1 MYRAYNFNDRSDLWT
16 GLSNRYWSR
25 DVEWNDARHWSVFA
39 RDRVFLGQGMHAF
52 ILFFSLSFP
61 SLFLLSF
68 FFSLRRTFNSRRWAS
83 PRASIDGI
91 FILFEFEF
99 GLMIRRA
106 VRIIRGEYLVSL
118 IVVTE
123 RDDMVDGAKSLETR
137 LKYCRI
143 SLKTAASTRRRI
155 MTLFPAV
162 NSCQRRRAFRQ

>member
-1 MYRAYNFNDRSDLWT
+1 MKRCTPLIRFCPRSRIPW
-16 GLSNRYWSR
+16 
-25 DVEWNDARHWSVFA
+25 A
-39 RDRVFLGQGMHAF
+39 RDACVYLVFLSF
-52 ILFFSLSFP
+52 LSFP
-61 SLFLLSF
+61 FSSF
-68 FFSLRRTFNSRRWAS
+68 FLSLRRTFNSHRWAS